1 MYLKNLPKNKC
12 AEYIEIV
19 DIIFSFGLTYQYF
32 LIGKKYIIWNHFA
45 FIYYIF
51 YTRAYYNLTK
61 TLASKCTVEIN
72 MP

>member
-19 DIIFSFGLTYQYF
+19 DIMFSFGLTQFF
-32 LIGKKYIIWNHFA
+32 LIGEKNWNNFA